1 MEGSINLCLQSSK
14 YLVLNI
20 FDPQAVKIE
29 EESVQAGREEGFAP
43 ENMNSIWSEIVKRAV
58 NFVEAVAEEAEETE
72 EVAVEM
78 VRCKWC
84 CKKAV
89 LTSCNLEK
97 FSPFSLL

>member
-29 EESVQAGREEGFAP
+29 EENVQAGREEGFAQ
-43 ENMNSIWSEIVKRAV
+43 ENMNSIWSKIVKRAV

-97 FSPFSLL
+97 FRSFSLL